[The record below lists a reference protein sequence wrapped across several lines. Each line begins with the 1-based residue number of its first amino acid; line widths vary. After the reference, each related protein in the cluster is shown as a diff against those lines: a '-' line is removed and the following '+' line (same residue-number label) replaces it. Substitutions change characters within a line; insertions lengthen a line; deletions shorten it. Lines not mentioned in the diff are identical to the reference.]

1 MLSLFD
7 HITTKKPQFD
17 AYPFFK
23 SECYT
28 AVKRDQMKN
37 KKSYLFGRDRGCS
50 DELGFV
56 ETKKFFVRMD
66 SGLVLTDT
74 DLFGQISYFCDKLSF
89 CLDEYVI
96 CYDE

>member
-28 AVKRDQMKN
+28 AVKRDKMKS

-56 ETKKFFVRMD
+56 ETKKFFVRMNQ
-66 SGLVLTDT
+66 
-74 DLFGQISYFCDKLSF
+74 DLF
-89 CLDEYVI
+89 
-96 CYDE
+96 